1 MGSAIVKL
9 WNGELR
15 GLSRWA
21 IYIPLSL
28 LAFIYKGII
37 SLREWA
43 YEKGIIKTEEMGI
56 YVISVGNLALGGT
69 GKTSVVERLSF
80 LLKEKGMRPGI
91 ITRGY
96 KRRKKGTFCVDI
108 KKDKAID
115 VGDEAF
121 MLAEKTSV
129 PVLVGE
135 KKYEAVRLGIK
146 DFKIDVAILDDAFQ
160 TKNIKKDLEIVIIK
174 GDKTNNRYGLFP
186 LGPYREPLTA
196 LKRADIVLIGQG
208 SHDVCQNSFI
218 QGIPRY
224 GIKYRPAYLYNLKH
238 HMMGHY
244 NIIRGNNVLAFS
256 GLGDNKSFY
265 RMIESLGGNIVDKIS
280 FPDHYKYREKDI
292 EALSRIKGVDFIV
305 TTEKD
310 AVKLMDLHIP
320 ENLFYL
326 GVNLEI
332 ERENEF
338 MDNILSRIDEF
349 RRLRVYKH

>member
-1 MGSAIVKL
+1 MGNTIVKL
-9 WNGELR
+9 WNGEIR
-15 GLSRWA
+15 GLSRWV
-21 IYIPLSL
+21 IYIPLFL
-28 LAFIYKGII
+28 LVLIYKGII

-43 YEKGIIKTEEMGI
+43 YTKRIIKTVETGI
-56 YVISVGNLALGGT
+56 YVISVGNITLGGT

-121 MLAEKTSV
+121 MLAKKTRV
-129 PVLVGE
+129 PVLVSD

-146 DFKIDVAILDDAFQ
+146 DFGIDVAILDDAFQ

-174 GDKTNNRYGLFP
+174 GGSINNCYCLFP

-196 LKRADIVLIGQG
+196 LKRADIVLTNKD
-208 SHDVCQNSFI
+208 SHDMCQDFFI

-224 GIKYRPAYLYNLKH
+224 GIKYKPAYLYNIKH
-238 HMMGHY
+238 HMIGHY
-244 NIIRGNNVLAFS
+244 NVIRGNNVLAFS
-256 GLGDNKSFY
+256 GLGDNHSFY
-265 RMIESLGGNIVDKIS
+265 NMIESLGGNLIDKIS

-292 EALSRIKGVDFIV
+292 KALSKIQGVDFII

-338 MDNILSRIDEF
+338 MDNIISRIDEF
-349 RRLRVYKH
+349 KRFRVYKH